1 MSSVKT
7 FLCLWTDLQNI
18 FQASTIA
25 LSTLVFVL
33 LIVIGVLVWRL
44 RRTVPNNKASTAD
57 KDITDSFGQAKSSRA
72 QHVSEPGVYM
82 ELNPRPSEGQSPAP
96 AEYQTLQ
103 GRHVTSGYYNAGFK
117 EGNIKKENK
126 EVYDNIENY
135 QC

>member
-1 MSSVKT
+1 MQ
-7 FLCLWTDLQNI
+7 DI

-44 RRTVPNNKASTAD
+44 RRTVPNNKTSTAD
-57 KDITDSFGQAKSSRA
+57 KNITDSFGQAKSSRA

-82 ELNPRPSEGQSPAP
+82 ELDPRPSEGQSRAP

-103 GRHVTSGYYNAGFK
+103 GIHMTSGYYNVGFK
-117 EGNIKKENK
+117 GGNRKKED
-126 EVYDNIENY
+126 EESYDNVANY
-135 QC
+135 Q

>member
-7 FLCLWTDLQNI
+7 FLCFWTDFQSI

-44 RRTVPNNKASTAD
+44 RRTVPNNKTSTAD
-57 KDITDSFGQAKSSRA
+57 KNITDDFGQARSSRA

-82 ELNPRPSEGQSPAP
+82 ELDASPSEGQSREA

-103 GRHVTSGYYNAGFK
+103 GRHQTSGYYNVGI
-117 EGNIKKENK
+117 ESGNRKKEDN
-126 EVYDNIENY
+126 EV
-135 QC
+135 